1 MPAHASTQ
9 STLSIIDVKN
19 DIVVLAG
26 GHYRIVLKVKAINFD
41 LLSEDEQDAI
51 IFAYASLI
59 NALEFPLQ
67 ILVKTR
73 QLNIASY
80 LDYLE
85 RAKQQ
90 QTSPALR
97 DQLTSYQQFV
107 HKLVVENNVLFK
119 TFYVVIPFDGL
130 VVNKASVL
138 DPLKQILPNQAPLQ
152 STYSA
157 QEFAKAEEKL
167 IQMRDGLMA
176 QFQRIG
182 LKVTQLNNQ
191 ELIELYYNLY
201 NPEVDGKQQTH
212 QDISDYTTTMVNP
225 AVS

>member
-1 MPAHASTQ
+1 MAARASTQ
-9 STLSIIDVKN
+9 STLSILDVKN
-19 DIVVLAG
+19 DIVVMAG

-51 IFAYASLI
+51 IFAYAALI
-59 NALEFPLQ
+59 NALEFPIQ
-67 ILVKTR
+67 ILIKTR

-90 QTSPALR
+90 QPSQALR
-97 DQLTSYQQFV
+97 DQLASYQQFV

-119 TFYVVIPFDGL
+119 SFYVVIPFDAL
-130 VVNKASVL
+130 VVNKKSVL
-138 DPLKQILPNQAPLQ
+138 DPLKQLVPSGQPQQA
-152 STYSA
+152 TYSA
-157 QEFAKAEEKL
+157 DEFAKAEAKL
-167 IQMRDGLMA
+167 HQMRDAIMA

-182 LKVTQLNNQ
+182 LKVSQLSSQ

-201 NPEVDGKQQTH
+201 NPEVGGSQQIR
-212 QDISDYTTTMVNP
+212 QDVSEYTTAMVHP

>member
-9 STLSIIDVKN
+9 STLSILDIKN

-26 GHYRIVLKVKAINFD
+26 GHYRLVLKVKAINFD

-59 NALEFPLQ
+59 NALEFPIQ

-85 RAKQQ
+85 KAKQQ
-90 QTSPALR
+90 QPSQALR
-97 DQLTSYQQFV
+97 DQLTSYQEFV

-119 TFYVVIPFDGL
+119 TFYVVIPFDG
-130 VVNKASVL
+130 VVINKSSVL
-138 DPLKQILPNQAPLQ
+138 DPLKQVLPSKQPLQ
-152 STYSA
+152 TTYSA
-157 QEFAKAEEKL
+157 EEFAKAEVKL
-167 IQMRDGLMA
+167 QQMRDGIMA

-182 LKVTQLNNQ
+182 LKVSQLNNQ

-201 NPEVDGKQQTH
+201 NPEVGGRQQIR
-212 QDISDYTTTMVNP
+212 QDISDYTTTMVHP